1 MPIGTL
7 SEKSLHANIKNW
19 FREPADKVEKKVDGF
34 VIDIVRDD
42 WLIEIQTGNFSAIR
56 RKLAY
61 LLRDH
66 AVHLVHPIAVEKWI
80 VRQSGTGIE
89 IGRRRSPKQ
98 GRVIDIFAELVRIPD
113 TVMDPNLTIEVLLIR
128 EEEIRRD
135 DGKGSRRR
143 KRWSI
148 QDRRLLEV
156 LDSVT
161 LASLA
166 DFQKLLP
173 DDLPRPFTNRDLAL
187 TLECH
192 ITLAQKM
199 TYTLRRMGA
208 ITGVGK
214 RGNATLYM

>member
-7 SEKSLHANIKNW
+7 SERSLHANIKNW
-19 FREPADKVEKKVDGF
+19 FREPGDKIEKKVDGF
-34 VIDIVRDD
+34 IIDIVRGE

-66 AVHLVHPIAVEKWI
+66 AVHLVHPIAVERWI
-80 VRQSGTGIE
+80 VRKSGAGFE
-89 IGRRRSPKQ
+89 IGRRRSPKK

-156 LDSVT
+156 MDAVT
-161 LASLA
+161 LSSLA

-173 DDLPRPFTNRDLAL
+173 KDLPSPFTNRDLAR

-208 ITGVGK
+208 ITNVGK